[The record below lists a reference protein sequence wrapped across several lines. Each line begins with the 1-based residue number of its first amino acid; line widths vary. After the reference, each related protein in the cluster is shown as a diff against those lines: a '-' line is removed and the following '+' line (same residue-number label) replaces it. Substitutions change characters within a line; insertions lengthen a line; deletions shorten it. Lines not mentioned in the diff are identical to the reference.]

1 MMSELDIFT
10 KSADNLSV
18 EKSLFSNYQPLSSLD
33 GNGPIEFY
41 IAGSSD
47 YYLDLSQTLLQ
58 VKVKVLTSTG
68 ADLTTE
74 VVAPVN
80 NFFHSLFNK
89 IDLQVQDKL
98 IGDTNTTYP
107 YKSYLETLLSYGQ
120 DAKQSQLSTELFYK
134 ESDTNVI
141 KQFANPQ
148 SGTKKRQEKIV
159 NSKSLEMLGHLHL
172 DLFHSDRYLINNIP
186 IKVRLHRS
194 KPEFCLIST
203 VDTKEFKVIFE
214 TAILF
219 IKKVKV
225 SPGIQLA
232 HAKVMESGTTAKY
245 PYTTTGVRYFSV
257 AAGLTDVSRDN
268 LFLGVLPSK
277 LFICLTSTS
286 AFDGTITQNP
296 FQFQHYHLN
305 HLAAVSDSETFPTKP
320 FTPNFDLSHYTREY
334 LSLFSTLHT
343 QMRNEGNYLTYSD
356 YLTGNTIFGI
366 DLSADICRSSATLEP
381 HKQGN
386 LRIEMR
392 FKNPLPENVTCLIYF
407 EYNSLMEIDKSR
419 NVLLDSTI

>member
-1 MMSELDIFT
+1 MISELDIFA

-134 ESDTNVI
+134 ESDTDVI
-141 KQFANPQ
+141 KQFANAQ
-148 SGTKKRQEKIV
+148 SGTKKRQEKIG

-203 VDTKEFKVIFE
+203 VDTK
-214 TAILF
+214 
-219 IKKVKV
+219 
-225 SPGIQLA
+225 
-232 HAKVMESGTTAKY
+232 
-245 PYTTTGVRYFSV
+245 
-257 AAGLTDVSRDN
+257 
-268 LFLGVLPSK
+268 
-277 LFICLTSTS
+277 
-286 AFDGTITQNP
+286 
-296 FQFQHYHLN
+296 
-305 HLAAVSDSETFPTKP
+305 
-320 FTPNFDLSHYTREY
+320 
-334 LSLFSTLHT
+334 
-343 QMRNEGNYLTYSD
+343 
-356 YLTGNTIFGI
+356 
-366 DLSADICRSSATLEP
+366 
-381 HKQGN
+381 
-386 LRIEMR
+386 
-392 FKNPLPENVTCLIYF
+392 
-407 EYNSLMEIDKSR
+407 
-419 NVLLDSTI
+419 